1 MERTKPT
8 PATDLARAD
17 HCRVVAAVLDR
28 IGDKWTI
35 MVVSVLTNG
44 PARFTT
50 IMREI
55 GGITHR
61 MLTLTLRGLERD
73 GLVKR
78 TAYATVPP
86 RVDYELTEMGRTLTT
101 TLIPLAQWSEANWE
115 AIRSAQERH
124 DAHTMPP
131 AGKVSATRPKLANNP
146 HLSADRLG

>member
-1 MERTKPT
+1 MKPSKPAT
-8 PATDLARAD
+8 PAMAPGRAD
-17 HCRVVAAVLDR
+17 HCRVVGAVLDR

-35 MVVSVLTNG
+35 MVVSVLTDG

-73 GLVKR
+73 GLVTR

-86 RVDYELTEMGRTLTT
+86 RVEYELTELGRTLTT
-101 TLIPLAQWSEANWE
+101 TLIPLAHWSEANWQT
-115 AIRSAQERH
+115 IRAAQVRH
-124 DAHTMPP
+124 DAR
-131 AGKVSATRPKLANNP
+131 AVSALA
-146 HLSADRLG
+146 D

>member
-1 MERTKPT
+1 MELTNAKPAIG
-8 PATDLARAD
+8 PARAD

-35 MVVSVLTNG
+35 MVVSVLTDG

-86 RVDYELTEMGRTLTT
+86 RVEYELTDMGRTLTA
-101 TLIPLAQWSEANWE
+101 TLIPLAQWSEANWQ
-115 AIRSAQERH
+115 AIRSAQQRH
-124 DAHTMPP
+124 DTQPKP
-131 AGKVSATRPKLANNP
+131 AMSA
-146 HLSADRLG
+146 

>member
-1 MERTKPT
+1 MEQRKPAASAIA
-8 PATDLARAD
+8 PDRAD

-35 MVVSVLTNG
+35 MVVSVLTDG

-78 TAYATVPP
+78 TAYATLPP
-86 RVDYELTEMGRTLTT
+86 KVEYELTEIGRTLTKT
-101 TLIPLAQWSEANWE
+101 FVPLAHWSEANWQ
-115 AIRSAQERH
+115 AIRLARERH
-124 DAHTMPP
+124 DAKAKAAP
-131 AGKVSATRPKLANNP
+131 
-146 HLSADRLG
+146 

>member
-1 MERTKPT
+1 VEPIKRSK
-8 PATDLARAD
+8 PATTAIDPARAD

-35 MVVSVLTNG
+35 MVVSVLTEG

-86 RVDYELTEMGRTLTT
+86 RVEYELTQMGRTLTT

-115 AIRSAQERH
+115 AIRIAQKRH
-124 DAHTMPP
+124 DAQMMP
-131 AGKVSATRPKLANNP
+131 A
-146 HLSADRLG
+146 LSD

>member
-1 MERTKPT
+1 MEQTRL
-8 PATDLARAD
+8 ATSAVAPDRAD

-35 MVVSVLTNG
+35 MVVSVLTDG

-86 RVDYELTEMGRTLTT
+86 RVEYELTEMGHTLTA
-101 TLIPLAQWSEANWE
+101 TLIPLAQWSEANWQ
-115 AIRSAQERH
+115 AIREAQERH
-124 DAHTMPP
+124 DAQ
-131 AGKVSATRPKLANNP
+131 AG
-146 HLSADRLG
+146 

>member
-1 MERTKPT
+1 MMTPSKPVT
-8 PATDLARAD
+8 PGIDPNRAD

-35 MVVSVLTNG
+35 MVVSELTDG
-44 PARFTT
+44 PARFTE

-73 GLVKR
+73 GLVTR

-86 RVDYELTEMGRTLTT
+86 RVEYELTELGHTLTT
-101 TLIPLAQWSEANWE
+101 TLIPLAHWSEANWQT
-115 AIRSAQERH
+115 IRASQQRH
-124 DAHTMPP
+124 DARSDSVR
-131 AGKVSATRPKLANNP
+131 ADQATVPE
-146 HLSADRLG
+146 

>member
-1 MERTKPT
+1 MKLSRSDT
-8 PATDLARAD
+8 PAIDPDRAD

-35 MVVSVLTNG
+35 MVVSVLTDG

-55 GGITHR
+55 GGVTHR

-86 RVDYELTEMGRTLTT
+86 RVEYELTEMGRTLTT
-101 TLIPLAQWSEANWE
+101 TLIPLAQWSEANWQ
-115 AIRSAQERH
+115 AIRLAQERH
-124 DAHTMPP
+124 DTH
-131 AGKVSATRPKLANNP
+131 SAEAARNREVEK
-146 HLSADRLG
+146 

>member
-1 MERTKPT
+1 MEPAKPRTSVID
-8 PATDLARAD
+8 ADRAD

-35 MVVSVLTNG
+35 MVVSVLTDG

-86 RVDYELTEMGRTLTT
+86 KVEYELTEMGRTLTT
-101 TLIPLAQWSEANWE
+101 TLIPLAHWSEANWQ
-115 AIRSAQERH
+115 AIQKAQQQH
-124 DAHTMPP
+124 DALSMP
-131 AGKVSATRPKLANNP
+131 VLA
-146 HLSADRLG
+146 D

>member
-1 MERTKPT
+1 MERPMKSDM
-8 PATDLARAD
+8 PATLSVGLDRAD

-35 MVVSVLTNG
+35 MVVSVLTDG

-73 GLVKR
+73 GLVTR
-78 TAYATVPP
+78 TAFATVPP
-86 RVDYELTEMGRTLTT
+86 KVEYELTELGRTLTT
-101 TLIPLAQWSEANWE
+101 TLIPLAHWSEANWQT
-115 AIRSAQERH
+115 IRAAQERH
-124 DAHTMPP
+124 DGRSKP
-131 AGKVSATRPKLANNP
+131 ALAE
-146 HLSADRLG
+146 

>member
-1 MERTKPT
+1 MKPSK
-8 PATDLARAD
+8 PAALGIDPDRAD

-35 MVVSVLTNG
+35 MVVSVLTDG

-73 GLVKR
+73 GLVTR

-86 RVDYELTEMGRTLTT
+86 RVEYALTELGHTLTT
-101 TLIPLAQWSEANWE
+101 TLIPLAHWSEANWK
-115 AIRSAQERH
+115 AIRASQERH
-124 DAHTMPP
+124 DEKLPP
-131 AGKVSATRPKLANNP
+131 AF
-146 HLSADRLG
+146 AD

>member
-1 MERTKPT
+1 MEQSKPAT
-8 PATDLARAD
+8 PAINPDRAD

-35 MVVSVLTNG
+35 MVVSVLTDG

-86 RVDYELTEMGRTLTT
+86 RVEYELTAMGRTLTT
-101 TLIPLAQWSEANWE
+101 TLIPLAHWSEANWQ
-115 AIRSAQERH
+115 AIRAAQERH
-124 DAHTMPP
+124 D
-131 AGKVSATRPKLANNP
+131 SRPKQEP
-146 HLSADRLG
+146 SD

>member
-1 MERTKPT
+1 MERTKPAT
-8 PATDLARAD
+8 PAIDPDRAD
-17 HCRVVAAVLDR
+17 HCRVVGAVLDR

-35 MVVSVLTNG
+35 MVVSVLTDG

-86 RVDYELTEMGRTLTT
+86 RVEYELTEMGRTLTT
-101 TLIPLAQWSEANWE
+101 TLIPLAQWSEANWQS
-115 AIRSAQERH
+115 IRLAQQRH
-124 DAHTMPP
+124 DAQSMP
-131 AGKVSATRPKLANNP
+131 A
-146 HLSADRLG
+146 LSG